1 MYEEF
6 PHTVEIV
13 QIVISEVENDSG
25 GFDEVETNTSFTMRA
40 NVSTPSSNE
49 QYVALQRKSLYDR
62 KMHYPY
68 RTDITKDMRIRFEG
82 VLYDITSKPNDLGGL
97 HEIMRVQLTEVTV

>member
-6 PHTVEIV
+6 PHEVEVV
-13 QIVISEVENDSG
+13 QIVLSDVQNDAG
-25 GFDEVETNTSFTMRA
+25 GYDEVEVEESFTMRA

-49 QYVALQRKSLYDR
+49 QFVALQRKSVYDR

-97 HEIMRVQLTEVTV
+97 HEIMRVQLTEVT

>member
-6 PHTVEIV
+6 PHEVEVV
-13 QIVISEVENDSG
+13 QIVLSDVQNDAG
-25 GFDEVETNTSFTMRA
+25 GYDEVEVEESFTMQA

-49 QYVALQRKSLYDR
+49 QFVALQRKSVYDR

-97 HEIMRVQLTEVTV
+97 HEIMRVQLTEVT